1 MIKIRTLIGR
11 KLDYI
16 NGILRRQIE
25 LDRYLHTREDVQ
37 LEYLYYDAPL
47 NPIDYISKRY
57 VLYPYYSRRG
67 MNDKNVVNHLTFQY
81 LGDLGHFLNQDNT
94 IITCHDIFTFL
105 ENSNFRNPFFVRAY
119 SREGLKKCKYIVAIS
134 EFTKQE
140 LISKLGIRKDK
151 IIVIKNGMNQEI
163 FKPIKNMDL
172 QTVEPLYPES
182 KKILHVGTEVD
193 RKNILTLLKA
203 LYLVKNKDPNIK
215 LIRIGTP
222 SFKNTIQQL
231 GLEKNV
237 HYITN
242 ISNERL
248 NEIYNLCDV
257 FVFPSTYE
265 GWGAPG
271 LEAASAGTPVICS
284 DIPIFREVFQDFP
297 RFFPAKDFQKL
308 ANLISEIIND
318 ESQKSSMSK
327 RGIEVTKQYSWKKS
341 STSYL
346 ELAKRVLDM
355 N

>member
-11 KLDYI
+11 KLNYV

-37 LEYLYYDAPL
+37 LEYLYYEPPL

-57 VLYPYYSRRG
+57 VLYPYYSRRK

-81 LGDLGHFLNQDNT
+81 LGDLGHFFNKDNT

-105 ENSNFRNPFFVRAY
+105 EKSNFRNPFFVRAY
-119 SREGLKKCKYIVAIS
+119 SREGLKKCRYIIAIS

-140 LISKLGIRKDK
+140 LISKLSVREDK
-151 IIVIKNGMNQEI
+151 IVVIKNGMNQEI
-163 FKPIKNMDL
+163 FRPIKNSDL
-172 QTVEPLYPES
+172 ESIEPLYPES

-193 RKNILTLLKA
+193 RKNFLTLLKA
-203 LYLVKNKDPNIK
+203 FYLVKKKEPNIK

-222 SFKNTIQQL
+222 SYKNNIQKL
-231 GLEKNV
+231 GLEKDV
-237 HYITN
+237 HYLTN
-242 ISNERL
+242 ISNEKL
-248 NEIYNLCDV
+248 NEIYNLCDL
-257 FVFPSTYE
+257 FVFPSIYE

-297 RFFPAKDFQKL
+297 KFFPANDFQKL
-308 ANLISEIIND
+308 AGLISEIIND
-318 ESQKSSMSK
+318 ESQKASMSK
-327 RGIEVTKQYSWKKS
+327 RGIEVTKQYSWEKS
-341 STSYL
+341 SISYL
-346 ELAKRVLDM
+346 ELAKRVLDA